1 MKRLIFLNVI
11 FTLFFSVYAEKIV
24 NVGGKNIKTQ
34 MVDSARFDIRG
45 TWKIIDQ
52 KWFYDDGAINR
63 NKKWNELDKGN
74 AVIISDSL
82 FYACT
87 NSLFCNLIIN
97 PIFEKSIDTKF
108 SEEGQF
114 FEQYNDTLLHIG
126 VWSKGD
132 IEQSKKIKEPT
143 STYDIIVLNNDY
155 VVIAESNSFRYLERV
170 KNSIEGEGWRME
182 QGYNSVETT
191 DDIRIRIS
199 PNQLKNPNGF
209 IKFIFPFKQGIEAG
223 ILQLYGLTKK
233 ELENEKT
240 STVLIQKYDNLQR
253 KTIKGYIPLK
263 NLKTNVF
270 SIRYLGDK
278 YFDTNPGKFLWKI
291 VDDTTTVTK
300 KIIVSKAT
308 IYITP
313 NTSSKMYLLKGDV
326 VEILQ
331 EKDDWLQIRYYGK
344 KTIEGWIKKS
354 DVE

>member
-63 NKKWNELDKGN
+63 NKKWDELDKGN

-182 QGYNSVETT
+182 RDLNVVEYSKAAN
-191 DDIRIRIS
+191 DIRIRIS
-199 PNQLKNPNGF
+199 PKQLKNPDGF
-209 IKFIFPFKQGIEAG
+209 IKFIFIPKKNTQDGAIKIFA
-223 ILQLYGLTKK
+223 LTKK
-233 ELENEKT
+233 ELDDSKH
-240 STVLIQKYDNLQR
+240 STVLIQQYDNPLIE
-253 KTIKGYIPLK
+253 TIMGYIPLK
-263 NLKTNVF
+263 SLKANVF
-270 SIRYLGDK
+270 SMCQGDE
-278 YFDTNPGKFLWKI
+278 YFNGSAGKFLWKI
-291 VDDTTTVTK
+291 ISIPNQC
-300 KIIVSKAT
+300 IIIHS
-308 IYITP
+308 
-313 NTSSKMYLLKGDV
+313 N
-326 VEILQ
+326 Q
-331 EKDDWLQIRYYGK
+331 
-344 KTIEGWIKKS
+344 
-354 DVE
+354 